1 MTELAQAFG
10 SPLLWG
16 GLGKGEMLLPSP
28 LLSVEKLRWPEGPES
43 KRASPRLPLTATLKK
58 VGLAPSLGKHSKDD
72 PCGEGSGE
80 LGKHDLR
87 AGKLSLPLARSTIG

>member
-28 LLSVEKLRWPEGPES
+28 LLSVGKLRWPEGPES
-43 KRASPRLPLTATLKK
+43 KRASPRLPLTATLRK
-58 VGLAPSLGKHSKDD
+58 VSLAPSLGKHSKDD
-72 PCGEGSGE
+72 PVGKAQVSWWTDQLSCLPGPY
-80 LGKHDLR
+80 LGL
-87 AGKLSLPLARSTIG
+87 